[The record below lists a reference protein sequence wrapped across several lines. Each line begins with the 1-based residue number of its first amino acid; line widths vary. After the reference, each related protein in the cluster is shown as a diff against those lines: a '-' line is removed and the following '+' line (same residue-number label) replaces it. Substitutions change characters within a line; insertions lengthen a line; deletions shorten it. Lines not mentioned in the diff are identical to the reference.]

1 MSSQPLPPFRLR
13 ASRGAEADGLRLRA
27 DARVVVELG
36 KAWRS
41 VAAAAAPK
49 EVAMLGRNS
58 SKPQTTLVS
67 QDSSAGPTSNGGP
80 LLTIVGAS
88 AKLEGKFEITNS
100 IQIECEVGGE
110 LSVGGKLVIGEK
122 GVVSAN
128 VQTVD
133 AVIMGV
139 YEGNMVATGNVEIAE
154 TGRVTGN
161 IETDSLVISKGGF
174 FNGNVVK
181 SKGDDA
187 AVGPR
192 PVHLVDGAR
201 AVTTQR

>member
-1 MSSQPLPPFRLR
+1 MFKRKR
-13 ASRGAEADGLRLRA
+13 
-27 DARVVVELG
+27 
-36 KAWRS
+36 
-41 VAAAAAPK
+41 
-49 EVAMLGRNS
+49 
-58 SKPQTTLVS
+58 
-67 QDSSAGPTSNGGP
+67 
-80 LLTIVGAS
+80 
-88 AKLEGKFEITNS
+88 KL
-100 IQIECEVGGE
+100 
-110 LSVGGKLVIGEK
+110 VGGKLVIGEK
-122 GVVSAN
+122 GVVNAN

-133 AVIMGV
+133 AIVMGV

-181 SKGDDA
+181 SKGEEA
-187 AVGPR
+187 SRGPR

>member
-1 MSSQPLPPFRLR
+1 
-13 ASRGAEADGLRLRA
+13 
-27 DARVVVELG
+27 
-36 KAWRS
+36 
-41 VAAAAAPK
+41 
-49 EVAMLGRNS
+49 MLGRNK
-58 SKPQTTLVS
+58 SKPPTTMVS
-67 QDSSAGPTSNGGP
+67 QESSAGPKSNDGP
-80 LLTIVGAS
+80 LLTIVGSS
-88 AKLEGKFEITNS
+88 AKLEGKLEIADS

-122 GVVSAN
+122 GVVNAN

-133 AVIMGV
+133 AIVMGV

-181 SKGDDA
+181 SKGEEGA
-187 AVGPR
+187 RGPR

-201 AVTTQR
+201 AVTTPR